1 MTRLLKWAVVGAV
14 LCAALVALLATML
27 PVCSRR
33 IAARACVERADAL
46 LRTDDYDSAIAQ
58 YTQAIALRP
67 NSADTYYR
75 RGTAYDGKGTY
86 DRTTAGSDK
95 AAADFD
101 EAIADLDRAIALKPD
116 CAGYYVN
123 RSASYAEGR
132 HDYDHSIAD
141 CDKAISL
148 KPDYANAYCGRAWA
162 WYGKMDYDRAWADV
176 KRCREHGETPDPAF
190 VQKLRKAS
198 GRDE

>member
-116 CAGYYVN
+116 CAEAYVE
-123 RSASYAEGR
+123 RGLAYWHKGDQDREQAEYR
-132 HDYDHSIAD
+132 
-141 CDKAISL
+141 KALQL
-148 KPDYANAYCGRAWA
+148 KPSL
-162 WYGKMDYDRAWADV
+162 ADSWHLH
-176 KRCREHGETPDPAF
+176 RLSPA
-190 VQKLRKAS
+190 R
-198 GRDE
+198 